1 METKIKCYRLTCVL
15 MPDAAEKI
23 AKEKD
28 FAPEDVDEAKVVMNI
43 KPEAEKLRH
52 QLIQDALDNLG
63 DTLRA
68 VTVEIVTN
76 EEEECDHE

>member
-1 METKIKCYRLTCVL
+1 MEEKIECYRLTCVL
-15 MPDAAEKI
+15 MPDEAAKI
-23 AKEKD
+23 AKKED
-28 FAPEDVDEAKVVMNI
+28 FDPEDVNKVKLVMKI
-43 KPEAEKLRH
+43 KPEAEELRH
-52 QLIQDALDNLG
+52 HLIQDALDNLG